1 MERSGIF
8 FLPTPS
14 ASLSPSLSLS
24 LTSAYKSQL
33 WTFGSH
39 PLILQIPHTHTD
51 THAHERTHTHTHRRH
66 THIHTL
72 THTHS
77 LPRDSGQ
84 VGYEFAQVFLSYS
97 VVVAA

>member
-24 LTSAYKSQL
+24 HLLTNLSFGRSAHIRSSFKY
-33 WTFGSH
+33 
-39 PLILQIPHTHTD
+39 HTHTQIH
-51 THAHERTHTHTHRRH
+51 THTSAHTHTHRRH